1 MKTLATWLIWIGS
14 LGFAAYALFA
24 YLARPAGS
32 TVHPEMMRVYAQ
44 YPVPIMVHVLCSAL
58 ALLLGPLQFVSSL
71 RTRYPRLHRVAGRVY
86 LGVGVLFGG
95 LAGLFMAFIAFGGIV
110 STLGFALLACLW
122 LATGFAAFTTARARR
137 FKEHRQWM
145 IRNFALTFAAVTF
158 RAHLGVC
165 FAAGWEFEVFYPVVA
180 WTSWVPNLLVAEAI
194 VRWGRRRPSQ
204 QAA

>member
-14 LGFAAYALFA
+14 LGFAAFALFA

-32 TVHPEMMRVYAQ
+32 MVHPEMMRVYQ
-44 YPVPIMVHVLCSAL
+44 QHPVPIITHVLCSAL
-58 ALLLGPLQFVSSL
+58 TLLLGPMQFVPSL
-71 RTRYPRLHRVAGRVY
+71 RTRAPRLHRIAGRVY

-95 LAGLFMAFIAFGGIV
+95 AAGLYMAFLAFGGLV
-110 STLGFALLACLW
+110 STVGFALLACLW
-122 LATGFAAFTTARARR
+122 LATGFAAFRTARARR
-137 FKEHRQWM
+137 FAEHRRWM

-165 FAAGWEFEVFYPVVA
+165 FAAGWEFEVFYPVIA

-194 VRWGRRRPSQ
+194 VRGHRGRPAL